1 MLGAVAH
8 IGITV
13 RDMDKAVEFYR
24 DTLGLKVIGDVTIQ
38 GDEASTVTQV
48 PNTKLRAVY
57 LRYEG
62 DPKGPP
68 IELLHFIEPKGDN
81 GKPYPGLANPG
92 ITEVAFWVKDIE
104 KTYQELQAKGV
115 DFYSAPQL
123 FDLDGE
129 GYGKVKAVYFRDLD
143 GTTLELLQNVA
154 D

>member
-48 PNTKLRAVY
+48 PDTKLRAVY
-57 LRYEG
+57 LRYED

-81 GKPYPGLANPG
+81 GKPYSGLANPG